1 MLMSA
6 KANYFKIGIFVIAA
20 TVIAIIAIIVLGVGT
35 VFQHKVMIETYID
48 GSVQGLDVGSPFK
61 FRGVKLGSVEE
72 IAFVGNEYKFEHASE
87 EYLAYGQ
94 FILIKAS
101 FEPSQD
107 VTEKEQLIFLERMIK
122 KGLRVRLAS
131 QGVTGAAFLEADY
144 IDPEKFPPM
153 KITWEPK
160 TYYIPSVPS
169 KITQLTESV
178 ETILVKLEEINV
190 KGITD
195 GLEETMSSMNKILDE
210 VKTSNLTKQAGNLL
224 AEVRETNKKI
234 KPLITDASETMNS
247 VSEELP
253 EILAQL
259 KRTLRRFNNFV
270 SNEEE
275 NFAVSTENVRLI
287 TGNLRDLT
295 ESAKKSPSQFIFSG
309 PPPRSNPGG
318 RQ

>member
-1 MLMSA
+1 MSA

-20 TVIAIIAIIVLGVGT
+20 TVIAIIAIIVLGAGSM
-35 VFQHKVMIETYID
+35 FQKKVMIETYID

-72 IAFVGNEYKFEHASE
+72 ITFVGNEYKFERTSE
-87 EYLAYGQ
+87 KYLAYGQ

-107 VTEKEQLIFLERMIK
+107 VTEKEQRIFLERMIT

-131 QGVTGAAFLEADY
+131 QGITGAAFLEADY
-144 IDPEKFPPM
+144 IDPEEFPPM
-153 KITWEPK
+153 EIEWEPN
-160 TYYIPSVPS
+160 TYYVPSVPS

-178 ETILVKLEEINV
+178 ETILEKLEEINV

-210 VKTSNLTKQAGNLL
+210 VKMSKLTKQAGQLL
-224 AEVRETNKKI
+224 AELRETNKKV
-234 KPLITDASETMNS
+234 KPFITDASETMDS

-259 KRTLRRFNNFV
+259 KRTLRRFNSLV

-275 NFAVSTENVRLI
+275 NVAVSTENVRLI

-295 ESAKKSPSQFIFSG
+295 ESAKKSPSQFIFAG

>member
-1 MLMSA
+1 MSA
-6 KANYFKIGIFVIAA
+6 KANYFKIGIFVISAA
-20 TVIAIIAIIVLGVGT
+20 VIAIIAIIVLGVGT

-72 IAFVGNEYKFEHASE
+72 ITFVGNEYQFERTSE

-94 FILIKAS
+94 FILVKAA

-107 VTEKEQLIFLERMIK
+107 VTEKEQRIFLERMIT

-131 QGVTGAAFLEADY
+131 QGITGAAFLEADY
-144 IDPEKFPPM
+144 INPIEFPPM
-153 KITWEPK
+153 EITWEPK

-178 ETILVKLEEINV
+178 VTILAKLEEINV

-195 GLEETMSSMNKILDE
+195 GLEETLSSMNKILDD
-210 VKTSNLTKQAGNLL
+210 VKMSKLTEQAGQLL
-224 AEVRETNKKI
+224 AELRETNKKI
-234 KPLITDASETMNS
+234 KPLITDASETMDS

-270 SNEEE
+270 SNEEH
-275 NFAVSTENVRLI
+275 NVAVSTENVRLI

-295 ESAKKSPSQFIFSG
+295 ENAKKSPSQFIFG
-309 PPPRSNPGG
+309 APPPRSQPGG